1 MTRQRFDKFKPRVS
15 SGLRESATIEKENMH
30 DKENPS
36 ENPFNLQGDGA
47 APPSSPGGKPSKA
60 AFGTQIASKPS
71 TQISSSSALREV
83 GGNAPAGTGVKVD
96 IGGKIAALP
105 VKELSALVAWPGVEM
120 YTTADTRI
128 QAAVRAAWQV
138 EEREWLE
145 DWANGV
151 FGRARDMVARV

>member
-15 SGLRESATIEKENMH
+15 SGLRESATIEKENGH

-36 ENPFNLQGDGA
+36 ENLFSLHGDGA
-47 APPSSPGGKPSKA
+47 SQSSPGGKPSKA

-71 TQISSSSALREV
+71 TQISTTSALREV

-96 IGGKIAALP
+96 VGGKIAALP

-128 QAAVRAAWQV
+128 QAAVRAAWEE

-151 FGRARDMVARV
+151 FGGARDMVARV